1 MQQRPYHWFAS
12 IVFTTIMV
20 GLIAFAVTQ
29 AIDFFFFVLI
39 AMIVGS
45 VSATLLMF
53 PGSRLFAMAFANLL
67 AIYTCFY
74 IFFLQTVF
82 RSTEPIIVSAAYV
95 LPILGF
101 VVGVW
106 LKRKSIRT
114 VVFSEKI
121 EGPGKAPRPFFWL
134 IPVFAIGFVSF
145 FLPGRGLGQTTIDA
159 ALLVA
164 MAGIAG
170 IVFAVSKDVAAFLIE
185 VGLLFEEFFGRIS
198 KLFVPAVAFLSFYS
212 ILVIVFACIY
222 RIIDR
227 FTVVNHFLLEG
238 AGREITFLDS
248 FYFSVV
254 TMSTLGYG
262 DIVPTTDL
270 VRAIVTVQIVFGL
283 LLLLFGFNEILSY
296 GREGDGRRGR
306 KGSGK

>member
-1 MQQRPYHWFAS
+1 
-12 IVFTTIMV
+12 MV

-29 AIDFFFFVLI
+29 AVDFFFFVLI
-39 AMIVGS
+39 TMIVGS
-45 VSATLLMF
+45 VGVTLLMF
-53 PGSRLFAMAFANLL
+53 PGSRLFAVALANML

-74 IFFLQTVF
+74 VFFLQTVF
-82 RSTEPIIVSAAYV
+82 RSSDRIVVSAAYV

-101 VVGVW
+101 VVGVL
-106 LKRKSIRT
+106 LKRKSIRA

-121 EGPGKAPRPFFWL
+121 EGAEKAPRPFLWL
-134 IPVFAIGFVSF
+134 VPVFAIGFLSF
-145 FLPGRGLGQTTIDA
+145 FLPGRGFQQTTIDV

-185 VGLLFEEFFGRIS
+185 VGLLFEEFFERIS
-198 KLFVPAVAFLSFYS
+198 RLFVPAVAFLSFYS

-227 FTVVNHFLLEG
+227 YTVENHFLVDG
-238 AGREITFLDS
+238 VGREISFLDG
-248 FYFSVV
+248 FYFSIV

-262 DIVPTTDL
+262 DIAPTTNL
-270 VRAIVTVQIVFGL
+270 VRAIVSVQIVFGL

-296 GREGDGRRGR
+296 GREGGGRRGR
-306 KGSGK
+306 NSSDK

>member
-1 MQQRPYHWFAS
+1 MKQRPYHWFAS
-12 IVFTTIMV
+12 IVFTAIMV

-39 AMIVGS
+39 SAIVGS
-45 VSATLLMF
+45 VGATLLMF
-53 PGSRLFAMAFANLL
+53 PGSRLFAMALANML

-82 RSTEPIIVSAAYV
+82 RSSEPIIVSAAYI

-101 VVGVW
+101 IIGAW
-106 LKRKSIRT
+106 LKQKSIRR

-121 EGPGKAPRPFFWL
+121 EGPGKAPRPFLWL
-134 IPVFAIGFVSF
+134 IPVFAIGFLSF
-145 FLPGRGLGQTTIDA
+145 FLPGRGLEQTSIDA
-159 ALLVA
+159 VLLVA

-198 KLFVPAVAFLSFYS
+198 QLFVPAVAFLSFYS

-227 FTVVNHFLLEG
+227 FTVVKHFAVEG
-238 AGREITFLDS
+238 MGREITFLDS

-262 DIVPTTDL
+262 DIVPITDL
-270 VRAIVTVQIVFGL
+270 VRAIVSVQIVFGV

-296 GREGDGRRGR
+296 GREGGGRRGR
-306 KGSGK
+306 K